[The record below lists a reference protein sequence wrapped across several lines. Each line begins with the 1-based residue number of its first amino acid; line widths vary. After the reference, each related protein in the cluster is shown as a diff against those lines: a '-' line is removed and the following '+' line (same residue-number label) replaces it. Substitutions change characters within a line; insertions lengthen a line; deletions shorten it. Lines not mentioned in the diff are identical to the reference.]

1 MYKNNQGQIEVLSVS
16 KGMDGKEGPMSLPSG
31 APTAGSV
38 VQSQ

>member
-16 KGMDGKEGPMSLPSG
+16 KGTGGKEGPLSLPSG